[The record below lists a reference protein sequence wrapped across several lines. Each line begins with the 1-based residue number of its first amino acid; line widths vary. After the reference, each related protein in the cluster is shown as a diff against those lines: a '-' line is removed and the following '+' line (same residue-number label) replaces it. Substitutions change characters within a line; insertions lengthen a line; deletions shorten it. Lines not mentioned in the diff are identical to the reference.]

1 MAGPLHGNGGQERRQ
16 PVGTCSEMSQNQTPL
31 LIKRYASR
39 RLYNTETS
47 DYVTL
52 QEISDQ
58 IRSGRDVKI
67 VDLKTGDDLTR
78 QYLIQIIADLESR
91 GEHVLPQNI
100 LVEVVR
106 AYNDQA
112 REMVPRFLDASFEIL
127 KENQSK
133 ALENLKAFTNPL
145 SSYEEIGRSQKAL
158 LANMLNGWSAEPEPR
173 RREGADVS
181 KDRMEAEL
189 DDLKRMVEELQ
200 SKVANM

>member
-1 MAGPLHGNGGQERRQ
+1 
-16 PVGTCSEMSQNQTPL
+16 MSQGQAPL
-31 LIKRYASR
+31 VIKRYASR

-52 QEISDQ
+52 QEVSDE

-91 GEHVLPQNI
+91 GEHVLPQNV

-112 REMVPRFLDASFEIL
+112 REMVPLFLDASFEIF
-127 KENQSK
+127 KENQAK
-133 ALENLKAFTNPL
+133 ALKSFKAFADPL
-145 SSYEEIGRSQKAL
+145 KSYEEIGRSQRAL
-158 LANMLNGWSAEPEPR
+158 FMNMLNGWAAEPDAPSESDTKKK
-173 RREGADVS
+173 E
-181 KDRMEAEL
+181 DRVEAEI
-189 DDLKRMVEELQ
+189 DDLKRMVAELQ
-200 SKVANM
+200 SKISDM

>member
-1 MAGPLHGNGGQERRQ
+1 
-16 PVGTCSEMSQNQTPL
+16 MSQNQTPL

-52 QEISDQ
+52 QEISDE

-100 LVEVVR
+100 LIEVVR
-106 AYNDQA
+106 TCNDQA

-127 KENQSK
+127 KENQAK
-133 ALENLKAFTNPL
+133 ALQNLKAFANPL
-145 SSYEEIGRSQKAL
+145 TSYEEIGRNQRAL
-158 LANMLNGWSAEPEPR
+158 FASMLNGWTSDPEKKR
-173 RREGADVS
+173 SEDEDSREA
-181 KDRMEAEL
+181 RMETEL
-189 DDLKRMVEELQ
+189 DDLKRMVAELQ